1 MIARGFAWLEAPRAK
16 NDHRRFRGRR
26 KGEAAK
32 ASTQFKTLSERV
44 PRVEETGWTPTTLA
58 SYLKDREGLS
68 VVRRFVDLLINEP
81 AAGASIRLIPF
92 SVKEARWIPL
102 ALVVLYTA
110 LSTQQTHTS
119 GAPFGQTMEWT
130 PSSPPPPPMLC
141 SFPARTETFVSF
153 VDCFVTIYSKP
164 LLIHSANQLLFRDR

>member
-1 MIARGFAWLEAPRAK
+1 MIIAASEGGAK
-16 NDHRRFRGRR
+16 ERPLKLPLSSRPFR
-26 KGEAAK
+26 
-32 ASTQFKTLSERV
+32 S
-44 PRVEETGWTPTTLA
+44 VEETGWTPTTLA

-102 ALVVLYTA
+102 ALVVLYIA